1 MKIVLVYLFIFY
13 LFIRSEFASKVA
25 TKQSGGAH
33 LIKTKSGKYFL
44 SNEKRDSVEKTK
56 KEKTLLAA
64 NGRHRYTPPGNFNQR
79 CV

>member
-1 MKIVLVYLFIFY
+1 MEIVFVYLFVFC
-13 LFIRSEFASKVA
+13 LSIRSEFASKVA
-25 TKQSGGAH
+25 TKQNSVAH

-44 SNEKRDSVEKTK
+44 SNEKRDSVQKTK
-56 KEKTLLAA
+56 KEKTLEAA